1 MEIKIIGIII
11 PILAGLCMFILRHLY
26 SMIQGI
32 RDDMD
37 KLDHRIR
44 VAVTESE
51 VRQIL
56 ADKLLPIDIKT
67 AYIGDD
73 VIEIKHSLDTI
84 LNKYLMKEKM

>member
-1 MEIKIIGIII
+1 MEIKILGIVI
-11 PILAGLCMFILRHLY
+11 PILVGLCMFIVRNTYKRLDNMDTRLRT
-26 SMIQGI
+26 
-32 RDDMD
+32 
-37 KLDHRIR
+37 
-44 VAVTESE
+44 AVTEPE

-84 LNKYLMKEKM
+84 LNRYLMK